1 MHGVQPEGL
10 QHGCGK
16 LEPRRHAGPRWPS
29 SANLNVY
36 SATRCVAG
44 LATCQRRARTARR
57 AAPRCTLCTSCTT
70 TPWTPQLPH
79 PRLRC
84 RDSLRTSTESLKK
97 IQVVA
102 AALGQ
107 QRTRDELIPF
117 VTDPQEDDDELLLVL
132 AEQLGELLPFV
143 GGSPHAN
150 HLLAP
155 LESLAASDEN
165 AVRAASVV
173 SMQTINKGMTAA
185 DVSRLFLPL
194 LTRLAHGCY
203 PNRVAACALY
213 ANVHPVASAAEQAR
227 LRAEFEALTNDDH
240 PVVRRAA
247 AANLARFA
255 SAAGTEHVAVF
266 LKLFVK
272 ISQDSAPPPPPPPR
286 CHARVCVRPR
296 HA

>member
-1 MHGVQPEGL
+1 MRMSLPSPTVTASTRSSNDPQGYRQAGSCTLHARPCL
-10 QHGCGK
+10 CPP
-16 LEPRRHAGPRWPS
+16 PRRP
-29 SANLNVY
+29 
-36 SATRCVAG
+36 T
-44 LATCQRRARTARR
+44 LAPASRPPC
-57 AAPRCTLCTSCTT
+57 
-70 TPWTPQLPH
+70 
-79 PRLRC
+79 C

-132 AEQLGELLPFV
+132 AEQLGDLLPFV
-143 GGSPHAN
+143 GGSPHAT

-173 SMQTINKGMTAA
+173 SMQTINKGMAAA
-185 DVSRLFLPL
+185 DVSKDFLPL
-194 LTRLAHGCY
+194 LSRLAHGCY

-213 ANVHPVASAAEQAR
+213 ANVHPVATPAEQQR

-272 ISQDSAPPPPPPPR
+272 ISQDSAAPPLATAACRTCMHSRRPPPLCAPR
-286 CHARVCVRPR
+286 ILHRRT
-296 HA
+296 